1 MGCAAASNVPS
12 ASQGRK
18 PGHAAEGHAA
28 FSRPSAV
35 TLVTP
40 MLIPESATRLA
51 GAPGHFSS
59 RCDLMHTGM
68 RAVRVLPV
76 TVPVDFGRE
85 ISPTRPASGAAS
97 FSLARK

>member
-1 MGCAAASNVPS
+1 MG
-12 ASQGRK
+12 GRV
-18 PGHAAEGHAA
+18 
-28 FSRPSAV
+28 RPSTV

-59 RCDLMHTGM
+59 LF
-68 RAVRVLPV
+68 AVISGTCEWYVLPV

-97 FSLARK
+97 FSLGPQTTAITA